1 VQQQQRQQSA
11 LPTRADREIE
21 IAIANDLERAK
32 QAKVHGK
39 PTLTQITTPVA
50 AFISQVRSLRS
61 FPPCRPE
68 GTTVG

>member
-1 VQQQQRQQSA
+1 

-50 AFISQVRSLRS
+50 FISQVRSLRS
-61 FPPCRPE
+61 SPPCRPE